1 MITKTVR
8 GIKLTVFVQPKSA
21 KNQIVGLHNGALKIK
36 IAALPVDGKANT
48 ELTNY
53 LAQLLDIPK
62 RQIEILKGDT
72 GRNKIVEIVGLTIE
86 DVQKKLGIT
95 FS

>member
-21 KNQIVGLHNGALKIK
+21 KNQIVGLHNGALRIK

-72 GRNKIVEIVGLTIE
+72 GRNKIVEIVGLSIE

>member
-1 MITKTVR
+1 MITKTAR

-21 KNQIVGLHNGALKIK
+21 KNQIIGLHNGALKIK

-72 GRNKIVEIVGLTIE
+72 GRNKIVEITGIAIE

>member
-72 GRNKIVEIVGLTIE
+72 GRNKIVEIVGLSIE